1 MTLLPIP
8 AMARKQP
15 SVTKKAVIHIS
26 EMSRLMFDG
35 KKIIL
40 GVCGG
45 IAAYKAIELLRLLT
59 KAGADVHVIMTRAA
73 QEFVAPLTF
82 QTLSSNPVHTE
93 LFNLIAEREIG
104 HISLADRA
112 DLFIVVPATA
122 NIIGKIAAGIADDML
137 TTTVMAT
144 KAPVLFAPAMNVN
157 MYSNPIYQENELKLR
172 RLGYLFES
180 PVRGSLACGW
190 EGDGKLASPEMIF
203 ESAAATVTKKDLTG
217 RTVLIT
223 AGPTREEIDPVRYIS
238 NYSSGKMGYALARS
252 ARRRGAQVVL
262 ISGPT
267 ALAKPVGVQ
276 FVSVTSAVE
285 MQREVMVHV
294 AECDVVI
301 KAAAVADYRPLA
313 RNGTKIKKTADSVS
327 IELVKNPDIL
337 AELGKME
344 QRPFLVGFA
353 AETNELSEN
362 AMKKLHN
369 KDLDMIVANDVSQ
382 PDAGFNV
389 DTNRALLLFRDGS
402 SCECGL
408 MSKDQLAQT
417 IIDKIVAR
425 LTSR

>member
-1 MTLLPIP
+1 MLT
-8 AMARKQP
+8 
-15 SVTKKAVIHIS
+15 
-26 EMSRLMFDG
+26 D

-73 QEFVAPLTF
+73 QEFIAPLTF

-112 DLFIVVPATA
+112 DLFIIAPATA

-144 KAPVLFAPAMNVN
+144 KAPVLIAPAMNVN
-157 MYSNPIYQENELKLR
+157 MLTNPIYLENEEKLR
-172 RLGYLFES
+172 RLGYLFEA
-180 PVRGSLACGW
+180 PVSGSLACGW
-190 EGDGKLASPEMIF
+190 EGEGKLASPEAIF
-203 ESAAATVTKKDLTG
+203 ESAVTALTKKDLSG

-238 NYSSGKMGYALARS
+238 NHSSGKMGYALARA
-252 ARRRGAQVVL
+252 ARRRGAQVQL

-267 ALAKPVGVQ
+267 ALAEPDGVR
-276 FVSVTSAVE
+276 VVNVASAVE
-285 MQREVMVHV
+285 MQNEVM
-294 AECDVVI
+294 ARAADSDVII

-313 RNGTKIKKTADSVS
+313 RSNTKIKKAGEAAT

-337 AELGKME
+337 AGLGVMDSGLKP
-344 QRPFLVGFA
+344 RPFLVGFA
-353 AETNELSEN
+353 AETDALAEN
-362 AMKKLHN
+362 AAKKLREKN
-369 KDLDMIVANDVSQ
+369 LDMIVANDVSQ
-382 PDAGFNV
+382 TDAGFNV
-389 DTNRALLLFRDGS
+389 DTNRALLFFKDGS
-402 SCECGL
+402 TCNCGL
-408 MSKDQLAQT
+408 MSKDQLAGA
-417 IIDKIVAR
+417 ILDHVALR
-425 LTSR
+425 LAEH